1 MLRAGTIDR
10 RRRATRALCAG
21 TVVMNAAMGIASAV
35 STIVA
40 GDQLG
45 TTWAAVPNTA
55 GVIGTG
61 LGALLLS
68 RGMNRW
74 GRRVGLL
81 LGYGLAA
88 AGGLAAALAAIHR
101 DAVGLCVG
109 LLLLGIGNAGAQL
122 SRYAAAEMYPS
133 HRRGQAIGVVVWAA
147 TLGAVGGPLLIAPTA
162 ALGGSLGWPGPVCA
176 FLAAAACCALGVVA
190 GFGAPAGAGVRD
202 GVPGVRPGRLL
213 RVPAARSALLVM
225 ACAQVVMVGI
235 MTAAPLDMHHH
246 GAGLGVVG
254 AVLSAHTLGMF
265 VLSPVTGRL
274 VDRFGARPVM
284 ASGLATL
291 VLSSAVA
298 AFGEGDPLRMAALFL
313 LGYGWNLCFVGGS
326 GQITRQL
333 PAADRMQIEGAV
345 DAAVWG
351 AAAVA
356 SLASTAILAAGGF
369 AALGVVG
376 GVLAVL
382 PLALLVRRR

>member
-10 RRRATRALCAG
+10 RGRATRALCAG

-40 GDQLG
+40 GAQLG

-74 GRRVGLL
+74 GRRAGLL

-88 AGGLAAALAAIHR
+88 AGGLAAALAAFHR

-162 ALGGSLGWPGPVCA
+162 ALGGPLGWPGPVCA
-176 FLAAAACCALGVVA
+176 FLAAATCCALGVVA

-225 ACAQVVMVGI
+225 ASAQVVMVGI

-246 GAGLGVVG
+246 GAGLGMVG

-284 ASGLATL
+284 ASGLAVL

-298 AFGEGDPLRMAALFL
+298 AFGEGDPLRMVALFL